1 MDLLVLF
8 SVLIAIA
15 YILLY
20 LGGRYYL
27 RQGFQDG
34 GRNCQTVLDTTIT
47 SSKPYVT
54 NENQYGDFEQDVIYQ
69 NEGGFNPTQ
78 EAINM
83 AKRKFPFDWS
93 QLPPSS
99 SLFQAQQAL
108 FSKDPLSTT
117 APFVPETFQNIE
129 SLKVLPPELTEE
141 DELKMYQAKTTE
153 DLSVVDKQS
162 VDQMIQ
168 NIYGKKGF
176 VAKVAEKANNVF
188 EVYELQEKDPKIVY
202 EDEVQASIQDNELNS
217 PLNAAELLV
226 SPDPARQIQ
235 NDLMPFGRGES
246 VGVTRQEYSQYNP
259 NLEAI
264 FGPRMQWQQWG

>member
-202 EDEVQASIQDNELNS
+202 EDEVQASIQDNELNR